1 MTRVCRA
8 LATFRPTSIAQVR
21 TLQEEDLV
29 LMERSFHRS
38 VLELQRVLP
47 LTGAPHCV
55 WRRTGEICHTTR
67 EFCILSGWTPDV
79 LVDDRLIF
87 ELLDEPSIVAYWE
100 AYARCVI
107 DAAQTNFR
115 IITSLFR
122 PDGLSVPGALW
133 VTVRKDIF
141 DIPLTIVGCFLPDLW
156 NRQLAN
162 GSSNHR
168 HHADHPLAKST

>member
-8 LATFRPTSIAQVR
+8 LASFRPTLIAQVR
-21 TLQEEDLV
+21 MLHEEDLM
-29 LMERSFHRS
+29 LMERSFQRS
-38 VLELQRVLP
+38 ILELQRVLS

-67 EFCILSGWTPDV
+67 EFCILSGWKSDV
-79 LVDDRLIF
+79 LIDDRLIF
-87 ELLDEPSIVAYWE
+87 ELFDEPSIITYWE
-100 AYARCVI
+100 EYARCVI
-107 DAAQTNFR
+107 DAAHTNFR
-115 IITSLFR
+115 ITTSLFR

-156 NRQLAN
+156 NHQFPN
-162 GSSNHR
+162 GSNHR
-168 HHADHPLAKST
+168 HVDHPLSKSS